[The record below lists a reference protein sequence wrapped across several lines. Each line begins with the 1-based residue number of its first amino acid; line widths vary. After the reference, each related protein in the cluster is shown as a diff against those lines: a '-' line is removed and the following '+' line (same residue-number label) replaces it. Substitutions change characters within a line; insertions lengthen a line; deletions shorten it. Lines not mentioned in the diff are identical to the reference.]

1 MNQEKSNKKRDFLVF
16 IGKIFLYYLIFMLL
30 VYFFAYAG
38 HGQGSFIYNEF

>member
-1 MNQEKSNKKRDFLVF
+1 MDKGSGKKKDYLYFF
-16 IGKIFLYYLIFMLL
+16 GKVLLFYMIFMLL